1 VATVGKDAQGR
12 TTYTFTLI
20 NAPET
25 WTVPPGVSLIKIEA
39 WGGEGGKNIHDGES
53 WNGGKGGYAYGNL
66 SVTPGE
72 SLTVVVGGKG
82 GDNTYG
88 SSKWAGGGYNGGGD
102 VTKRTGDYDGAG
114 CGGGASDVRRG
125 GTGLAD
131 RIIVAGGGGGAGGG
145 VTTAGHGGEG
155 GAGGGLTGQNGQT
168 AGGAGGAGGTQ
179 STGNALG
186 IGGNGL
192 GGTRKAG
199 GAGGGGY
206 WGGLAGASHDRAG
219 GGGGGSSYYGGVTN
233 GGTQTGVRTGDG
245 QVVIT
250 ILVSN
255 QPPTLTLTSPSNNQT
270 LSEGQAIYTGN
281 NDFTI
286 RLTADDADPLDT
298 LEYQIKLN
306 GVIKRDWTPIAR
318 NTPVDY
324 TFLKADYTKDRNSFT
339 VTVRDSQGGQ
349 TVFNGYLDKVQ
360 GLPVNIVSSAYL
372 VSRMSPPV
380 RLSNGWLVG
389 AVFDNTNW
397 KVLLYKST
405 DAGRTWVQIGYR
417 DTTSNNSKFS
427 IVSKGTNVYVIY
439 SIGNTT
445 IGYLMCD
452 ALTATGEKIPGIG
465 SVDVSQTGIDNVS
478 LAITPD
484 GTKLWWAASTK
495 NSSYPNSFNI
505 RAGSVP
511 INADGTLGTPS
522 AVTQV
527 TTDNTTAYSH
537 TNPSLSFLGNNP
549 SIVWKYSYNDG
560 TGNVYNRIHHSRWDG
575 TKWLGSGRG
584 LILYEGNAYPQSSPM
599 AIRTQNGK
607 LHVVWHGTD
616 PTDATNDYVRYS
628 NSTDGVTWLS
638 TPKKLVKGQNASIT
652 SDKNGKLFI
661 TYEDGG
667 YIKRI
672 ESTDEFATWSSLVI
686 IEQGSNPV
694 SLYDPTFSTPFSV
707 PPTIYQ
713 TSSAVRY
720 YGILNQQPTVTLTT
734 ADGQVLTEGA
744 TLQVEGSAMDY
755 DVDNNVLVKY
765 RINSGPTRNLA
776 SGVSDGIAPILF
788 ARALTYRNKRIW
800 DGVTDVIGVDLVE
813 DAEHILR
820 VWAEDDQGGKSAEVI
835 RKFRVVWNRPPE
847 ISGENGDLGILEM
860 APVVTYSVSDPEG
873 NAFTVVE
880 KINGV
885 ELRSYP
891 GEPGR
896 EERFEIPLDTWLRLE
911 PGVLHTI
918 SLEATDSDGG
928 KSTRTYTFT
937 RFEDEISFE
946 IEVPWTTDAAA
957 KRILL
962 TLDMSFPPGAI
973 LLAEATNNAFDESP
987 VWEDISFNARYGRG
1001 YVFHNDQKTAD
1012 KWGVS
1017 VRVRIEKGTATDP
1030 IEIKGFGGAFD

>member
-1 VATVGKDAQGR
+1 MAVVGTDGQGR

-25 WTVPPGVSLIKIEA
+25 WTVPPGVRSIKIEA
-39 WGGEGGKNIHDGES
+39 WGGEGGKNIHDGTS

-72 SLTVVVGGKG
+72 TLTVVVGGKG

-102 VTKRTGDYDGAG
+102 VTERTGDYDGAG
-114 CGGGASDVRRG
+114 CGGGASDVRKG
-125 GTGLAD
+125 GTALSN

-145 VTTAGHGGEG
+145 FTTAGHGGEG

-168 AGGAGGAGGTQ
+168 AGRAGGAGGTQ

-186 IGGNGL
+186 IGGNGR
-192 GGTRKAG
+192 GGTTKAG

-206 WGGLAGASHDRAG
+206 WGGLAGASHDWAG

-233 GGTQTGVRTGDG
+233 GGTRTGVRTGDG

-250 ILVSN
+250 ILN
-255 QPPTLTLTSPSNNQT
+255 QPPTLTLTSPPENQT
-270 LSEGQAIYTGN
+270 LTEGQAIYTGN

-495 NSSYPNSFNI
+495 NSTYPNSFNI
-505 RAGSVP
+505 RTGSIP
-511 INADGTLGTPS
+511 INADGTLGTLS

-638 TPKKLVKGQNASIT
+638 TPKKLVKGQNAVIT
-652 SDKNGKLFI
+652 SDK
-661 TYEDGG
+661 
-667 YIKRI
+667 
-672 ESTDEFATWSSLVI
+672 
-686 IEQGSNPV
+686 
-694 SLYDPTFSTPFSV
+694 
-707 PPTIYQ
+707 
-713 TSSAVRY
+713 
-720 YGILNQQPTVTLTT
+720 
-734 ADGQVLTEGA
+734 
-744 TLQVEGSAMDY
+744 
-755 DVDNNVLVKY
+755 
-765 RINSGPTRNLA
+765 
-776 SGVSDGIAPILF
+776 
-788 ARALTYRNKRIW
+788 
-800 DGVTDVIGVDLVE
+800 
-813 DAEHILR
+813 
-820 VWAEDDQGGKSAEVI
+820 
-835 RKFRVVWNRPPE
+835 
-847 ISGENGDLGILEM
+847 
-860 APVVTYSVSDPEG
+860 
-873 NAFTVVE
+873 
-880 KINGV
+880 
-885 ELRSYP
+885 
-891 GEPGR
+891 
-896 EERFEIPLDTWLRLE
+896 
-911 PGVLHTI
+911 
-918 SLEATDSDGG
+918 
-928 KSTRTYTFT
+928 
-937 RFEDEISFE
+937 
-946 IEVPWTTDAAA
+946 
-957 KRILL
+957 
-962 TLDMSFPPGAI
+962 
-973 LLAEATNNAFDESP
+973 
-987 VWEDISFNARYGRG
+987 
-1001 YVFHNDQKTAD
+1001 
-1012 KWGVS
+1012 
-1017 VRVRIEKGTATDP
+1017 
-1030 IEIKGFGGAFD
+1030 

>member
-1 VATVGKDAQGR
+1 MSLFDLNPSSGSSGTLAITDGLGIIVSFDKDVMLKDISMFMSGSSTPTVRPFVSSEDSPKVNKLSSEPTINVASNYIYYKSTLVTPIKLLKNTKYMIGFQRVSGSIVAQGV
-12 TTYTFTLI
+12 TKSYTNPMTVDPITATFSSNYAGVTSNGDFINI
-20 NAPET
+20 NAGT
-25 WTVPPGVSLIKIEA
+25 LSSVNSSFRLRFTIESA
-39 WGGEGGKNIHDGES
+39 N
-53 WNGGKGGYAYGNL
+53 N
-66 SVTPGE
+66 V
-72 SLTVVVGGKG
+72 
-82 GDNTYG
+82 
-88 SSKWAGGGYNGGGD
+88 
-102 VTKRTGDYDGAG
+102 
-114 CGGGASDVRRG
+114 
-125 GTGLAD
+125 
-131 RIIVAGGGGGAGGG
+131 
-145 VTTAGHGGEG
+145 
-155 GAGGGLTGQNGQT
+155 
-168 AGGAGGAGGTQ
+168 
-179 STGNALG
+179 
-186 IGGNGL
+186 
-192 GGTRKAG
+192 
-199 GAGGGGY
+199 
-206 WGGLAGASHDRAG
+206 
-219 GGGGGSSYYGGVTN
+219 
-233 GGTQTGVRTGDG
+233 
-245 QVVIT
+245 
-250 ILVSN
+250 
-255 QPPTLTLTSPSNNQT
+255 PTLNLTNPPNNQT
-270 LSEGQAIYTGN
+270 LSEGQAVYTGN

-495 NSSYPNSFNI
+495 NSTYPNSFNI
-505 RAGSVP
+505 RTGSIP
-511 INADGTLGTPS
+511 INADGTLGTLS

-638 TPKKLVKGQNASIT
+638 TPKKLVKGQNAVIT

-672 ESTDEFATWSSLVI
+672 ESTDEFTTWSGPVI
-686 IEQGSNPV
+686 VEQGSKPA
-694 SLYDPTFSTPFSV
+694 SLYDPTFQTPFTV

-713 TSSAVRY
+713 TSNAVRY

-734 ADGQVLTEGA
+734 ADGQMLTEGA
-744 TLQVEGSAMDY
+744 TLQVEGSAMEF

-776 SGVSDGIAPILF
+776 SGVSDGVTPLSF
-788 ARALTYRNKRIW
+788 ARVLTYRNKRIW

-1017 VRVRIEKGTATDP
+1017 VRVRIEKGTATEP

>member
-1 VATVGKDAQGR
+1 MANGDLIKLGTFYLAGTKKARPTKPWRSDMTPPGAPSVGDIPSFSAGQTIEIRDTDASDAYKIQWREVNDGDKKLLISDRVLLASVSWDDLNAQG
-12 TTYTFTLI
+12 L
-20 NAPET
+20 
-25 WTVPPGVSLIKIEA
+25 VSGKTITIDGQQYKLRLLT
-39 WGGEGGKNIHDGES
+39 GGSN
-53 WNGGKGGYAYGNL
+53 Y
-66 SVTPGE
+66 
-72 SLTVVVGGKG
+72 
-82 GDNTYG
+82 
-88 SSKWAGGGYNGGGD
+88 
-102 VTKRTGDYDGAG
+102 RTGTDGYSGGTPTTNEWDRILVNKAG
-114 CGGGASDVRRG
+114 FSGLPIPAASDLDSIQNSTDFNSVHNQYWNWFYMYSWAQEVYAGNTSSRAVR
-125 GTGLAD
+125 
-131 RIIVAGGGGGAGGG
+131 
-145 VTTAGHGGEG
+145 
-155 GAGGGLTGQNGQT
+155 
-168 AGGAGGAGGTQ
+168 
-179 STGNALG
+179 
-186 IGGNGL
+186 
-192 GGTRKAG
+192 
-199 GAGGGGY
+199 GY
-206 WGGLAGASHDRAG
+206 DSARYWYYYA
-219 GGGGGSSYYGGVTN
+219 SSYRFGLIGWRPVLEVLNSAPSVALTN
-233 GGTQTGVRTGDG
+233 
-245 QVVIT
+245 
-250 ILVSN
+250 
-255 QPPTLTLTSPSNNQT
+255 PANNQT
-270 LSEGQAIYTGN
+270 LTEGQAIYTGN

-286 RLTADDADPLDT
+286 RLTADDADPSDT

-360 GLPVNIVSSAYL
+360 GLPVNVVSSAYL

-380 RLSNGWLVG
+380 RLNNGWLVG
-389 AVFDNTNW
+389 CVIDNG
-397 KVLLYKST
+397 VSSGGVSYSLLYVSRDNGKT
-405 DAGRTWVQIGYR
+405 WTYGAGRGW
-417 DTTSNNSKFS
+417 TTGSFSSLNSMVTNGKFVYLLFCRTTGPTIYLQKYDPETNAILETEMILDSDQTAINSVS
-427 IVSKGTNVYVIY
+427 I
-439 SIGNTT
+439 
-445 IGYLMCD
+445 
-452 ALTATGEKIPGIG
+452 
-465 SVDVSQTGIDNVS
+465 
-478 LAITPD
+478 AITPD
-484 GTKLWWAASTK
+484 STKLWWAASSK
-495 NSSYPNSFNI
+495 NSTYPNSFNI
-505 RAGSVP
+505 RKGEIP
-511 INADGTLGTPS
+511 INADGTLGEPS
-522 AVTQV
+522 AVKQATNLNV
-527 TTDNTTAYSH
+527 TTAHFYNPIVLMVNRNPLIIWEYSQSGAYGFGGQYYAGSSWKTINFTGYDYPGIYKTSFPQ
-537 TNPSLSFLGNNP
+537 TNPS
-549 SIVWKYSYNDG
+549 
-560 TGNVYNRIHHSRWDG
+560 
-575 TKWLGSGRG
+575 
-584 LILYEGNAYPQSSPM
+584 
-599 AIRTQNGK
+599 
-607 LHVVWHGTD
+607 
-616 PTDATNDYVRYS
+616 ATVS
-628 NSTDGVTWLS
+628 VDGVIHLAWQGADGNDTVTQWIRYTRSADGGVSWLT
-638 TPKKLVKGQNASIT
+638 TPKKLVKGQNAVIT

-672 ESTDEFATWSSLVI
+672 ESTDEFTTWSGPVI
-686 IEQGSNPV
+686 VEQGSKPA
-694 SLYDPTFSTPFSV
+694 SLYDPTFQTPFTV

-713 TSSAVRY
+713 TSNAVRY

-734 ADGQVLTEGA
+734 ADGQMLTEGA
-744 TLQVEGSAMDY
+744 TLQVEGSAMEF

-776 SGVSDGIAPILF
+776 SGVSDGVTPISF
-788 ARALTYRNKRIW
+788 ARGLTYRNKRIW

-835 RKFRVVWNRPPE
+835 RKFRVVWNWPPE

-891 GEPGR
+891 GEPSR

-973 LLAEATNNAFDESP
+973 LVAEATNNAFDESP

-1017 VRVRIEKGTATDP
+1017 VRVRIEKGTATEP